1 MTTPIM
7 NVLDIAQQ
15 PPFVVGSQDLDR
27 FTRAITALYEQQS
40 KTGREAML
48 TDDCLSLI
56 MRHRLAGGFKQ
67 FEPNKKLQYSI
78 EIIAALL
85 LSVANGLN
93 TRLPDSF
100 IEQCRN
106 STDEATSRF
115 YKIISE
121 AYITPSWIGKKAKE
135 MPGEPISLSE

>member
-40 KTGREAML
+40 KTDREAML

-115 YKIISE
+115 YKIIS
-121 AYITPSWIGKKAKE
+121 
-135 MPGEPISLSE
+135 